1 MEIAQIFRAN
11 IIDVGADSM
20 ILEVTGTEDKVEAIY
35 EILLPHGVKELMRT
49 GRIAMSRGGTGSIND
64 DGNHR
69 RYRSAGE
76 GKAQVGS
83 LL

>member
-1 MEIAQIFRAN
+1 MFRAN
-11 IIDVGADSM
+11 IIDVGTDSL
-20 ILEVTGTEDKVEAIY
+20 IIEVTGDEDKIDAMY
-35 EILLPHGVKELMRT
+35 EMLTPYGLKELVRT
-49 GRIAMSRGGTGSIND
+49 GRVAMTRGGMSND
-64 DGNHR
+64 GYNGAHR

>member
-1 MEIAQIFRAN
+1 MMLWHHGNVQQTSFTF
-11 IIDVGADSM
+11 
-20 ILEVTGTEDKVEAIY
+20 EVTGTEDKIEQCHD
-35 EILLPHGVKELMRT
+35 LLAPYGIKEMSRT
-49 GRIAMSRGGTGSIND
+49 GRIAMNRGGGYD
-64 DGNHR
+64 DSDGVR

>member
-1 MEIAQIFRAN
+1 MPQSSTIWL
-11 IIDVGADSM
+11 IDYSLV
-20 ILEVTGTEDKVEAIY
+20 LEVTGTEDKVEALY
-35 EILLPHGVKELMRT
+35 ELLLPYGVKELVRT
-49 GRIAMSRGGTGSIND
+49 GRIAMTRGGAAQEPD
-64 DGNHR
+64 DGSQR